1 MYPEISLKD
10 ARLARDQARA
20 LVAKGTDPRAVRRE
34 DRFTA
39 LAADE
44 NSFTAVFLAWRT
56 FKAVTLKLGRQTS
69 LSQIDRIFAKDVLP
83 LLGPL
88 PIAEIS
94 RQHLIELLRRIESR
108 QAFTTAEKC
117 RTWFNQ
123 LFRYAMV
130 EKGLMTNPSADL
142 DIVAIPKPPV
152 TNNPYL
158 LMEEIP
164 FFLQKLRT
172 YGGST
177 ATIMGLRLLFL
188 TGVRTGEL
196 RLAVPE
202 QFDLVRGIW
211 TIPVDANAELTHVLT
226 QD

>member
-1 MYPEISLKD
+1 MANLQGGDTEGGVSN
-10 ARLARDQARA
+10 LAFSDGSH
-20 LVAKGTDPRAVRRE
+20 LDNDV
-34 DRFTA
+34 
-39 LAADE
+39 L
-44 NSFTAVFLAWRT
+44 LW
-56 FKAVTLKLGRQTS
+56 LGR
-69 LSQIDRIFAKDVLP
+69 
-83 LLGPL
+83 L
-88 PIAEIS
+88 PIVEIS

-130 EKGLMTNPSADL
+130 ERGLMTNPAADL

-158 LMEEIP
+158 LMEHIP
-164 FFLQKLRT
+164 AFLQKLRS

-177 ATIMGLRLLFL
+177 TTILGLRLLFF

-211 TIPVDANAELTHVLT
+211 TIPAVIVKQLQVRLRTEDSNIPHSAIASWPLKR
-226 QD
+226 